1 MASAQFKYAIF
12 PGGFTFEAWVAT
24 VSEYCCVCPII
35 RVALVLVVS
44 PVVMEL
50 LVARSVKH
58 GLIQV

>member
-1 MASAQFKYAIF
+1 MASAQFEYAIF
-12 PGGFTFEAWVAT
+12 PGGFTSEAWVAT
-24 VSEYCCVCPII
+24 VSEYRCVCPII

-58 GLIQV
+58 RWIQA

>member
-1 MASAQFKYAIF
+1 MQYSQGDLLLKL
-12 PGGFTFEAWVAT
+12 AT

-50 LVARSVKH
+50 LAARSVKH
-58 GLIQV
+58 RLIEA